1 MEQENKAPEGFKGK
15 KNIYTCEKCAAHI
28 VTVDVDDGVTPFM
41 IRCEVTQGCNGR
53 MRSSL
58 YRVFDQSMKAS
69 HEWYRPSPASGE
81 ALSGPVLDHV
91 MNGGLLLRRA
101 KSIG

>member
-1 MEQENKAPEGFKGK
+1 MKAEAERKPDGFKGK
-15 KNIYTCEKCAAHI
+15 KNIYTCDKCGGHI

-41 IRCEVTQGCNGR
+41 LACKVAEECEGT

-69 HEWYRPSPASGE
+69 HEWYRPTPATGGR
-81 ALSGPVLDHV
+81 LSASQLDHV
-91 MNGGLLLRRA
+91 MKGGLLLRA
-101 KSIG
+101 VK